1 MTSSLLTSPASPSA
15 DQGGRAP
22 RHHARA
28 AVARTPRGPFT
39 IEEVSLEDPREGEI
53 LVRLTATGVCH
64 TDLIA
69 RDQLYPVPQ
78 PIVLGHEGA
87 GVVEKVGP
95 GVGHVEP
102 GDHVVLSF
110 LSCGGCAT
118 CQAGAPAYCVNL
130 FELCFGGSR
139 CDGSSA
145 ICDAQGKPLH
155 GHFFGQSSFSTLAIA
170 KARNAVKVRPD
181 VPLALLGPLGC
192 GVQTGA
198 GAILN
203 ALRPTVGQSLA
214 VFGAGAVG
222 LSAVMAARLVD
233 ASPIV
238 AVDVN
243 PARLALARELGADV
257 IINAAQTDVVMQV
270 RAATDGGADFTLEA
284 SGLPRVLHQAIDS
297 LGQRGTC
304 GIVGAPAFGS
314 ECSFDIT
321 ELIVGGKTIR
331 GIVEGDSVPEVF
343 IPQMIDLYLDGRFP
357 IDRLV
362 TTYRLDEINRAV
374 ADVER
379 GIVVK
384 PVILLS

>member
-1 MTSSLLTSPASPSA
+1 
-15 DQGGRAP
+15 
-22 RHHARA
+22 
-28 AVARTPRGPFT
+28 
-39 IEEVSLEDPREGEI
+39 LEGPREDEI
-53 LVRLTATGVCH
+53 LVRLVATGVCH

-87 GVVEKVGP
+87 GVVEKVGA
-95 GVGHVEP
+95 GVRHVEP

-110 LSCGGCAT
+110 LSCGNCST
-118 CQAGAPAYCVNL
+118 CRAGAPAYCVNL

-145 ICDAQGKPLH
+145 ICDAHGKPLH
-155 GHFFGQSSFSTLAIA
+155 GHFFGQSSFSTLAVTN
-170 KARNAVKVRPD
+170 ARNAVKVRRD

-203 ALRPTVGQSLA
+203 ALRPTAGQSLA

-233 ASPIV
+233 ASPIIV
-238 AVDVN
+238 VDVN
-243 PARLALARELGADV
+243 PARLALARELGAD
-257 IINAAQTDVVMQV
+257 ITINATQADVVTEI
-270 RAATDGGADFTLEA
+270 RAASEGGADFTLEA
-284 SGLPRVLHQAIDS
+284 SGLPRVLHQAIDA
-297 LGQRGTC
+297 LGQRGIC

-321 ELIVGGKTIR
+321 ELMVGGKTIR
-331 GIVEGDSVPEVF
+331 GIVEGDSVPEEF

-362 TTYRLDEINRAV
+362 TTYQLDEINSAI

-384 PVILLS
+384 PVILFS